1 MNRAKLVPRNLAALL
16 VTLASLRPPAV
27 HAQENPRPT
36 RDRAQECPSC
46 ATWNA
51 PHKPLRLYGNTWY
64 VGTNGLSALLITSPS
79 GHVLIDGGLPESAER
94 IAENVEA
101 LGFHMRDVKLI
112 VNSHV
117 HYDHAGGIAALQKL
131 SGARVAASPTTARA
145 LRKGDSD
152 ADDPQ
157 YGLTLPFPRV
167 DTIEIIR
174 NNQTLSAGSIR
185 LTALFTGGHTPG
197 GTSWAW
203 VSCDGDQCM
212 NLVYADSQTPIS
224 ADDFFFTRSKT
235 YPNGIRD
242 FENGFRALE
251 RVRCDILITPHPDA
265 SGLWERIAQRDRGVT
280 NALIDASACQRYAI
294 AAREKLAKRIATE
307 NASKR

>member
-1 MNRAKLVPRNLAALL
+1 MSQMTRKATPLLMMIAILTSAA
-16 VTLASLRPPAV
+16 R
-27 HAQENPRPT
+27 AQEAPKT
-36 RDRAQECPSC
+36 SVDRTKECPSC

-51 PHKPLRLYGNTWY
+51 PHAPVRIYGNTWY
-64 VGTNGLSALLITSPS
+64 VGTNGLSALLITSES
-79 GHVLIDGGLPESAER
+79 GHVLIDGGLPESAPI
-94 IAENVEA
+94 IAKNVET
-101 LGFHMRDVKLI
+101 LGFRMQDVKLI

-117 HYDHAGGIAALQKL
+117 HYDHAGGIAELQKL
-131 SGARVAASPTTARA
+131 SGARVAASPTTAVA

-157 YGLTLPFPRV
+157 FGLTLPFPKVGNV
-167 DTIEIIR
+167 DVIR
-174 NNQTLSAGSIR
+174 NNQTLVAGGVR
-185 LTALFTGGHTPG
+185 VTALFTGGHTPG

-203 VSCDGDQCM
+203 VSCDGDLCM

-224 ADDFFFTRSKT
+224 ADDFYFTRSKT

-265 SGLWERIAQRDRGVT
+265 SGLWERIARRENGVK
-280 NALIDASACQRYAI
+280 NALIDASACQRYAL
-294 AAREKLAKRIATE
+294 AARERLAKRIATE
-307 NASKR
+307 NAKKP